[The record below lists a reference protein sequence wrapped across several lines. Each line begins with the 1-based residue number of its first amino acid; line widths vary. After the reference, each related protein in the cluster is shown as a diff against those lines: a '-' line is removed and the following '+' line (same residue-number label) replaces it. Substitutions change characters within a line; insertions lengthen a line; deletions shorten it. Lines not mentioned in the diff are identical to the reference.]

1 MVAANQSG
9 RTEERSVLLICPHP
23 LLREG
28 LGSLFSQ
35 DEDLHLAGLVADV
48 SGALE
53 ILGRKSVD
61 VAVIVHASEYQRC
74 TSIVEHLKLDNSDL
88 PILVIS
94 PDLNSESVQAVLR
107 AGAMGY
113 LSIDVSQDE
122 LVRGVYAIS
131 RGEIFLESPVLMNIL
146 SHLIA
151 SSSSHEMSLR
161 KEDFS
166 PREQEVLSCLTRGK
180 SDRDMAQ
187 ALFISVR
194 TVQTHLAHIYEKMGV
209 HSRTEAA
216 LRAMHAGW
224 LSLAEKKAADKNQ

>member
-1 MVAANQSG
+1 M
-9 RTEERSVLLICPHP
+9 I
-23 LLREG
+23 
-28 LGSLFSQ
+28 
-35 DEDLHLAGLVADV
+35 
-48 SGALE
+48 
-53 ILGRKSVD
+53 I
-61 VAVIVHASEYQRC
+61 HASVYQHC
-74 TSIVEHLKLDNSDL
+74 TFIVEQVKLGNPDL

-94 PDLNSESVQAVLR
+94 PDITSESVQAVLE

-131 RGEIFLESPVLMNIL
+131 HGEIFLEAPIL
-146 SHLIA
+146 VNLLSRLIA
-151 SSSSHEMSLR
+151 SSSAETSLR
-161 KEDFS
+161 QEDFS
-166 PREQEVLSCLTRGK
+166 PREQEVLVCLARGM

-216 LRAMHAGW
+216 LMAVHAGW
-224 LSLAEKKAADKNQ
+224 LSAAQNKAIDKNQ